1 MDIKNRNSR
10 KTSRE
15 RNSYI
20 NGQKRYN
27 SQILLYKKYIKIFF
41 LNANLLA
48 SEKRNNNNKG
58 IKKAKSSWNNHHNK
72 IKSDDGINTKKIY
85 EKRNRREKQNQK
97 NKINSNI
104 KYQPNTSK
112 KVIKYK
118 LIRNIYN
125 KEQRKT
131 TTSLYRNNI
140 TNINKIINTAESS
153 INKKSNYIRRINL
166 KYNIDKS
173 NYKYVLNKYK
183 NPSKVSHSLDNIS
196 TKTIINKINNNKN
209 KNKNQL
215 KPNSFDNK
223 TNKMI
228 INISPNI
235 KLKYMENKLNTNSL
249 LDNNK
254 IKNNINSKN
263 KNRKNKIYNNKLNS
277 YNISKIN
284 SENISINGKP
294 KPKITTK
301 EIYNNI
307 SVLDVGQ
314 ENNEKING
322 VKINNFDVKKPKEQ
336 NLKYTVIK
344 DDIKDNNDLSV
355 SQASKVIIG
364 KIDGYKDII
373 ENDKKNKFKFN
384 SNLYKNKN
392 VNKEFYESLNL
403 SISNNMDAMSST
415 NTNNNNNKI
424 GKNNFDYNNDSNY
437 LKTEQILNKNN
448 KNKSINNSSISFS
461 INTEKSINDF
471 SKIINYNVINLEE
484 NKKEEKINVQKIDN
498 KNSNESDNCTI
509 F

>member
-1 MDIKNRNSR
+1 
-10 KTSRE
+10 
-15 RNSYI
+15 
-20 NGQKRYN
+20 
-27 SQILLYKKYIKIFF
+27 
-41 LNANLLA
+41 
-48 SEKRNNNNKG
+48 
-58 IKKAKSSWNNHHNK
+58 
-72 IKSDDGINTKKIY
+72 
-85 EKRNRREKQNQK
+85 
-97 NKINSNI
+97 
-104 KYQPNTSK
+104 
-112 KVIKYK
+112 
-118 LIRNIYN
+118 
-125 KEQRKT
+125 
-131 TTSLYRNNI
+131 
-140 TNINKIINTAESS
+140 
-153 INKKSNYIRRINL
+153 
-166 KYNIDKS
+166 
-173 NYKYVLNKYK
+173 
-183 NPSKVSHSLDNIS
+183 
-196 TKTIINKINNNKN
+196 
-209 KNKNQL
+209 
-215 KPNSFDNK
+215 
-223 TNKMI
+223 
-228 INISPNI
+228 
-235 KLKYMENKLNTNSL
+235 MENKLNTNSL

-254 IKNNINSKN
+254 FKNNINSKN

-392 VNKEFYESLNL
+392 VNKEFYKSLNL

-437 LKTEQILNKNN
+437 LKTEQILN

-484 NKKEEKINVQKIDN
+484 NKKEEKINVQKINN

>member
-27 SQILLYKKYIKIFF
+27 SPILLYKKYIKIFF

-72 IKSDDGINTKKIY
+72 IKSDDG
-85 EKRNRREKQNQK
+85 
-97 NKINSNI
+97 
-104 KYQPNTSK
+104 
-112 KVIKYK
+112 
-118 LIRNIYN
+118 
-125 KEQRKT
+125 
-131 TTSLYRNNI
+131 
-140 TNINKIINTAESS
+140 ESS